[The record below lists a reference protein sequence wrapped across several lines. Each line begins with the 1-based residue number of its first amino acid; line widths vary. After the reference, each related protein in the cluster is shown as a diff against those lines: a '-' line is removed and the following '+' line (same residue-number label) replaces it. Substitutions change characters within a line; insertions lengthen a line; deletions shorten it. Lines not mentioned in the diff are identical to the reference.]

1 MGETPL
7 KKLTIAG
14 MALAAGFTIVLPVMA
29 WSAADD
35 RPQAEDDRPAHAM
48 PGMGAGMPGGMGI
61 MGGADDG
68 GDAMMRGHHGGMRHM
83 MKHRMAQMSP
93 QQRCE
98 DRVARRAAYVA
109 YMVTKLKLTAEQQ
122 PLWDKVSTGLHAAR
136 DKELQFCASIKPPEQ
151 RRQATVLD
159 RTDRLEQY
167 LSMRLQNVQQVRPA
181 MAQLYQALT
190 PEQKAII
197 DRPFSRS

>member
-1 MGETPL
+1 MGESPM

-14 MALAAGFTIVLPVMA
+14 MALVGGIMIAVPAIA

-35 RPQAEDDRPAHAM
+35 RPQAEHDGPARGMA
-48 PGMGAGMPGGMGI
+48 GMGAGMPGGTGM
-61 MGGADDG
+61 MGGADDD
-68 GDAMMRGHHGGMRHM
+68 GDGMMRRHHGGMRHM
-83 MKHRMAQMSP
+83 MRRMAQMSP

-98 DRVARRAAYVA
+98 DRIARRAAYVA

-151 RRQATVLD
+151 RKQATVLD
-159 RTDRLEQY
+159 RTERLEQY

-181 MAQLYQALT
+181 MTQLYQALT
-190 PEQKAII
+190 PEQKAVI
-197 DRPFSRS
+197 DRPFSRG